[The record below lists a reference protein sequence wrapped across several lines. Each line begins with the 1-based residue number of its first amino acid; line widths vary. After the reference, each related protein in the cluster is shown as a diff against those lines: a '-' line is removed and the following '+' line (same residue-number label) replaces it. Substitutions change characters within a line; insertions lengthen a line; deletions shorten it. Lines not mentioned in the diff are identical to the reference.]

1 MKSRANR
8 LQPAADLARER
19 QEAAMQKLAEHQ
31 QRVAKAEQQ
40 LAELERYRLEYAD
53 TSGGVSVSALLNR
66 RQFVERIDQVIAQ
79 QAVEVARLNRQLD
92 QARGQWRDAHAR
104 ERALGSV
111 IDTYREQERKS
122 EDRREQAEIDERMQH
137 RRPTNNGWS

>member
-1 MKSRANR
+1 VKSRANR

-19 QEAAMQKLAEHQ
+19 QEQAMQKLAEHQ

-66 RQFVERIDQVIAQ
+66 RQFVERIDQVISA

-92 QARGQWRDAHAR
+92 LARGHWRDAHAR

-122 EDRREQAEIDERMQH
+122 EERREQSEIDERMQY
-137 RRPTNNGWS
+137 RRPNNGWS

>member
-1 MKSRANR
+1 VKSRANR

-40 LAELERYRLEYAD
+40 LAELERYRQEYAD
-53 TSGGVSVSALLNR
+53 TAGGVSVSALLNR

-79 QAVEVARLNRQLD
+79 QTIEVARLGRQLD
-92 QARGQWRDAHAR
+92 HARSQWRDAHAR

-122 EDRREQAEIDERMQH
+122 EERREQAEIDERMQH
-137 RRPTNNGWS
+137 RRTTHGWS

>member
-1 MKSRANR
+1 VKSRANR

-19 QEAAMQKLAEHQ
+19 QEEAMQKLAEHQ

-66 RQFVERIDQVIAQ
+66 RQFVERIDQVISAQ
-79 QAVEVARLNRQLD
+79 VVEVARLNRQLD

-122 EDRREQAEIDERMQH
+122 EERREQSEIDERMQY
-137 RRPTNNGWS
+137 RRPNHGWS

>member
-19 QEAAMQKLAEHQ
+19 QEAAMHKLAEHQ
-31 QRVAKAEQQ
+31 QRAAKAEQQ

-53 TSGGVSVSALLNR
+53 EGSGVSVSALLNR
-66 RQFVERIDQVIAQ
+66 RQFVERINQVIAQ
-79 QAVEVARLNRQLD
+79 QALEVARLNRQLD

-104 ERALGSV
+104 ERALVMV
-111 IDTYREQERKS
+111 IDNYREQERKS
-122 EDRREQAEIDERMQH
+122 EDRREQAEIDERMQY
-137 RRPTNNGWS
+137 RRPNQGLSR

>member
-40 LAELERYRLEYAD
+40 LLELERYRDEYSD

-66 RQFVERIDQVIAQ
+66 RQFVERIDQVISQ
-79 QAVEVARLNRQLD
+79 QVIEVARLNRQLG
-92 QARGQWRDAHAR
+92 QVRGLWRDAHAR

-122 EDRREQAEIDERMQH
+122 EERREQAEVDERMQY
-137 RRPTNNGWS
+137 RRPAKGWS